1 MAEGTTAADTS
12 VCGSTQQRTQ
22 STEQASQPEYTVEAD
37 LWGILIPCSLTLP
50 RYNLKKSQR
59 TYRIGRS
66 ADNNDV
72 DINFSHMRISRNH
85 CTIEWDGDE
94 TSNSAVKVFDLS
106 SGGTFINGKKI
117 GRGLYQVLHDGN
129 EIAFGTSKPQPA
141 EGGAHDYRFVYRHMA
156 YTPPS
161 GGVHAHYEMLHE
173 LGKGTF
179 ATVMKALH
187 KSEGK
192 WYAVKIIQSHK
203 LRDGWENAIVNGKP
217 TTEKSRRL
225 LREITIL
232 ERLQH
237 KNICQLKEVFVD
249 NYSLC
254 LVLELVPGGDLMRY
268 MLQQERRG
276 RVITEPKAQHIAF
289 QICDA
294 VAYVHKQGIAHRDL
308 KPENVLLT
316 NDNVENPRVGR
327 DASKPT
333 STIEQ
338 DFLVLWIPRPSASIS
353 ATLRRQL
360 PPKPKLASDNPP
372 IVKVAD
378 FGLAKVI
385 DTFTE
390 LHTVCGTDIYL
401 APEVVDHGPEG
412 YSQAVDS
419 WSVGVITLIMLTLD
433 WRPFVKENL
442 MADVRTRV
450 LTRQI
455 KWEPLRAR
463 KVSDPCEDFIRK
475 LLELNPEHRM
485 SLIDACHHPWFKVPQ
500 PGSRDPLSV
509 PPEGMEAK
517 PAPATAVASPDSE
530 NVVRGGPCGVESA
543 ERACRRSGT
552 ASTDD
557 GAASPEYVAQGDAVQ
572 TDGEG
577 ELPAD
582 ATRGNKRKVA
592 VRSDASLIPRA
603 DSEASC
609 DPVGEAAH
617 AKVTAT
623 EPARPPGGKK
633 NQVPASKV
641 KRVRTRGNTPS
652 LAPPAD
658 SDEVP
663 GLSLPRRRSPRLNP

>member
-1 MAEGTTAADTS
+1 MAEGTTTVADTS

-22 STEQASQPEYTVEAD
+22 STEQASQPEYPVEAAD

-50 RYNLKKSQR
+50 RYNLKKSQP
-59 TYRIGRS
+59 TYTVGRS
-66 ADNNDV
+66 PDNKEV
-72 DINFSHMRISRNH
+72 DINFAHVRISRKH

-94 TSNSAVKVFDLS
+94 TCNSAVKVVDLS

-117 GRGLYQVLHDGN
+117 GKGLYQVLHDGN
-129 EIAFGTSKPQPA
+129 EIAFGTPKPQPA

-173 LGKGTF
+173 LGKGSF

-187 KSEGK
+187 RSEGK

-217 TTEKSRRL
+217 TTKKSKRL

-232 ERLQH
+232 EQLQH
-237 KNICQLKEVFVD
+237 KNICQLKEVFLD
-249 NYSLC
+249 NYSIC

-276 RVITEPKAQHIAF
+276 KVITEPQALHITS

-316 NDNVENPRVGR
+316 NDN
-327 DASKPT
+327 
-333 STIEQ
+333 
-338 DFLVLWIPRPSASIS
+338 
-353 ATLRRQL
+353 
-360 PPKPKLASDNPP
+360 PPV
-372 IVKVAD
+372 VKVAD

-412 YSQAVDS
+412 YSQVVDS
-419 WSVGVITLIMLTLD
+419 WSVGVITLIMLTLH

-442 MADVRTRV
+442 KADVKTRV
-450 LTRQI
+450 LTRQVN
-455 KWEPLRAR
+455 WEPLRAR
-463 KVSDPCEDFIRK
+463 RVSAHCEDFIRK
-475 LLELNPEHRM
+475 LLELDPERRM
-485 SLIDACHHPWFKVPQ
+485 TLIDACQHPWLVAPQ

-509 PPEGMEAK
+509 PPEEVQTRAI
-517 PAPATAVASPDSE
+517 PIVHVASGGSGDAA
-530 NVVRGGPCGVESA
+530 RGGQRGAVDTEP
-543 ERACRRSGT
+543 ACRRSGT

-557 GAASPEYVAQGDAVQ
+557 EAASPAYMAHTEVPLENGDGPTQAGV
-572 TDGEG
+572 
-577 ELPAD
+577 
-582 ATRGNKRKVA
+582 TRGNKRKVA

-603 DSEASC
+603 DSEVSC
-609 DPVGEAAH
+609 PQAGGEGDANAPATGP
-617 AKVTAT
+617 AKQSD
-623 EPARPPGGKK
+623 GKK
-633 NQVPASKV
+633 TKAPASKA

-652 LAPPAD
+652 VAPPGD

-663 GLSLPRRRSPRLNP
+663 GLVLPRRSPRLNP